1 MTEQARKEILYKLD
15 NAVGTLLALAS
26 ELHTLASELHK
37 IAATIYDNKE
47 AKADEND

>member
-1 MTEQARKEILYKLD
+1 MTDNERKEILCKLD

-26 ELHTLASELHK
+26 ELHQ

>member
-15 NAVGTLLALAS
+15 NAVGTLLD
-26 ELHTLASELHK
+26 LASELHK
-37 IAATIYDNKE
+37 IAAIIYDNKE

>member
-26 ELHTLASELHK
+26 ELHK